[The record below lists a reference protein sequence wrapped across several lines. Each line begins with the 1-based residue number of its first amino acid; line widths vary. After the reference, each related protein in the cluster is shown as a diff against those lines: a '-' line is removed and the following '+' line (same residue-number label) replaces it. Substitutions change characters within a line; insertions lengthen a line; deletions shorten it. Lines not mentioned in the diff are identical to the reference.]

1 MESGRTD
8 DEFPQF
14 LPSDLNIGA
23 IATVMRGQLVGE
35 RNTPKA
41 ITIREHGEKIDSLE
55 KEIKKKDDEIVA
67 LQKALQTLQEQNDE
81 LKSALDTKD
90 EEIGTLKSRIDEL
103 EDEKTELQRELGSVK
118 TDLGLVQ
125 KEVNKLRKAK
135 SSQEQANLKLKQDFE
150 GFRRTLET
158 VKEEREKKRKESE
171 ELKKELRNIKESQLK
186 GLLPLMSG
194 ARALPNKPLPAIPKT
209 SGEALLHL
217 GEMCR
222 QIQTKL
228 YHWDETHQEAIT
240 LLQETRNIE
249 AHPEIS
255 KDSLQRAIS
264 ITAQSNNLEDNW
276 LSTKLLHEL
285 LKIWETDLSQ

>member
-90 EEIGTLKSRIDEL
+90 EEIGTL
-103 EDEKTELQRELGSVK
+103 
-118 TDLGLVQ
+118 
-125 KEVNKLRKAK
+125 
-135 SSQEQANLKLKQDFE
+135 
-150 GFRRTLET
+150 
-158 VKEEREKKRKESE
+158 
-171 ELKKELRNIKESQLK
+171 
-186 GLLPLMSG
+186 
-194 ARALPNKPLPAIPKT
+194 
-209 SGEALLHL
+209 
-217 GEMCR
+217 
-222 QIQTKL
+222 
-228 YHWDETHQEAIT
+228 
-240 LLQETRNIE
+240 
-249 AHPEIS
+249 
-255 KDSLQRAIS
+255 
-264 ITAQSNNLEDNW
+264 
-276 LSTKLLHEL
+276 
-285 LKIWETDLSQ
+285 